1 MTIGIKSNFSCQFKK
16 KWQFVLFQFF
26 RYLCF
31 PGISGNLAETPILKD
46 IFIFLANGHSFQK
59 CSFLVEILSFL
70 REVFSVFEKCQ
81 FLVALFPFGKK
92 CHIMQKVLVFGQMSE
107 FLSTVIKS
115 CRANFGVKWRVFF
128 STSIFVQKCQFW
140 EKNWTS
146 WEMLIFSNNCAL
158 LLKVNILLEN
168 MLIFRKLW
176 LFVWFSDKN
185 FNFS

>member
-1 MTIGIKSNFSCQFKK
+1 MTIG
-16 KWQFVLFQFF
+16 FVSIVSLW
-26 RYLCF
+26 Y
-31 PGISGNLAETPILKD
+31 NLAETPILKD
-46 IFIFLANGHSFQK
+46 IFLFLANGHCFQK
-59 CSFLVEILSFL
+59 CSILVDIVSFL

-92 CHIMQKVLVFGQMSE
+92 CHFMQNVLVFGQMSE

-115 CRANFGVKWRVFF
+115 CRANFGVKWQVFF
-128 STSIFVQKCQFW
+128 SRSIFVQKCQFW
-140 EKNWTS
+140 AKKIEFL
-146 WEMLIFSNNCAL
+146 WEMLIFSNKCAL

-176 LFVWFSDKN
+176 LFVWLSIYIKKLSKSDKN

>member
-1 MTIGIKSNFSCQFKK
+1 MCHLLHYVCFTGKSED
-16 KWQFVLFQFF
+16 
-26 RYLCF
+26 
-31 PGISGNLAETPILKD
+31 LAETPILKD

-59 CSFLVEILSFL
+59 CSFLVAISSFL
-70 REVFSVFEKCQ
+70 KEVFSVFEKCQ
-81 FLVALFPFGKK
+81 ILMALFPFGKK
-92 CHIMQKVLVFGQMSE
+92 CHFMQKVLVFGQMSE

-140 EKNWTS
+140 AKIIEVL
-146 WEMLIFSNNCAL
+146 WEMLTFWNYCAL

-168 MLIFRKLW
+168 MLIFRKFW
-176 LFVWFSDKN
+176 LFVWMSIYIKKLSKYDKN